1 MLLAEMRRR
10 IEELEQ
16 ENTDLRDDQE
26 AAERARAMPH
36 LVLAADGAAD
46 GLFCA
51 RGFQERVIAAEA
63 AAQAITSLEL
73 VVREKEL
80 MLELAEIKHD
90 EEKEKMVRPFDPHP
104 LRRWMKS

>member
-26 AAERARAMPH
+26 AAERVRAMPH

-46 GLFCA
+46 GFVA

>member
-1 MLLAEMRRR
+1 
-10 IEELEQ
+10 
-16 ENTDLRDDQE
+16 
-26 AAERARAMPH
+26 
-36 LVLAADGAAD
+36 
-46 GLFCA
+46 
-51 RGFQERVIAAEA
+51 VIAAEA

-73 VVREKEL
+73 VAREKEL

>member
-1 MLLAEMRRR
+1 MTRRLQSGCVPCHILFLR
-10 IEELEQ
+10 RTER
-16 ENTDLRDDQE
+16 RDDGF
-26 AAERARAMPH
+26 
-36 LVLAADGAAD
+36 V
-46 GLFCA
+46 A

-90 EEKEKMVRPFDPHP
+90 EEKEKMVRPFDP

>member
-1 MLLAEMRRR
+1 M
-10 IEELEQ
+10 
-16 ENTDLRDDQE
+16 
-26 AAERARAMPH
+26 
-36 LVLAADGAAD
+36 
-46 GLFCA
+46 
-51 RGFQERVIAAEA
+51 IAAEA

-104 LRRWMKS
+104 LQMDEKLTTPWMVCPDAGFCECDGADAGGQRGDDAAVLLARGRGVALRFLPMCGSGGSRDAA